1 VIQLL
6 KQETVLQIS
15 QREFEQLA
23 LRAHR
28 LLAGVPLHDVWVV
41 DLPGPRPGIT
51 LDEFLRA
58 VNERLFTPT
67 PLVRA
72 LLDLRL
78 FIGRLFGWD
87 RPRPSTQAAPTFA
100 DRLTDADRARSLVPP
115 GVREGPNGLFRVV
128 YQFENEKLVELIN
141 RTAHAAA
148 LSALVETASSYR
160 FYFAVY
166 VRDVG
171 WWTPFYMAAIDPFRK
186 LLVYPL
192 LLRSVR
198 ANWDRT
204 VVALGS

>member
-1 VIQLL
+1 MP
-6 KQETVLQIS
+6 QIS
-15 QREFEQLA
+15 ESEFERLP
-23 LRAHR
+23 LHVHR
-28 LLAGVPLHDVWVV
+28 LLSGVPLHDAWVV

-51 LDEFLRA
+51 LDEFLHA
-58 VNERLFTPT
+58 VNERPFTPT

-78 FIGRLFGWD
+78 FIGRFFGWD
-87 RPRPSTQAAPTFA
+87 RPRPSTQAAATFT

-115 GVREGPNGLFRVV
+115 GVHEGPDGLFRVV

-141 RTAHAAA
+141 RTVHAAA

-166 VRDVG
+166 VRGVG
-171 WWTPFYMAAIDPFRK
+171 WWTPFYMAAIEPFRK

-192 LLRSVR
+192 LLRSLR

-204 VVALGS
+204 VVALGG